1 MAYRGLGR
9 RGGPP
14 SRGRPAELASL
25 AGSPDELLDQLAA
38 VLQHERQLSA
48 ELSHELR
55 TPLARITAETDGLT
69 ARPRTP
75 AEQHTAHEAIASAAA
90 EMRRICETLLT
101 DAQAAATQAG
111 RPVPRGVT
119 CWTSRGLWHAAPAWN
134 TRLPRPS
141 PSAAPP
147 WRRGSPRPSSSPDP
161 PLLDN
166 GHRYVARS
174 GWSAYDARTA
184 LRCAWTTTAPA
195 SRPLWRIGL
204 RSGSAR
210 RPRRQPPGRRARP
223 AAGPAPGPRG
233 DITPADAPG
242 PLGGARFMVT
252 LPAG

>member
-1 MAYRGLGR
+1 M
-9 RGGPP
+9 
-14 SRGRPAELASL
+14 
-25 AGSPDELLDQLAA
+25 
-38 VLQHERQLSA
+38 QHERQLSA

-55 TPLARITAETDGLT
+55 TPLARITAETDWLT

-101 DAQAAATQAG
+101 DALAAAAQAG

-166 GHRYVARS
+166 AHRYATRTIRVECVRRADGVEVCVDDNGPGVPPAVANRS
-174 GWSAYDARTA
+174 SKRVGAPTPA
-184 LRCAWTTTAPA
+184 TTTRAP
-195 SRPLWRIGL
+195 
-204 RSGSAR
+204 GSACRGPGAWPAR
-210 RPRRQPPGRRARP
+210 RHHTGRC
-223 AAGPAPGPRG
+223 
-233 DITPADAPG
+233 PG